1 MSNETAQT
9 IDTIGDTLEQCAAA
23 VGDITDVAY
32 DRFFSQCGNA
42 EPLMGHSDAGM
53 KGRMLAQVIEL
64 LLTDEHLGDDGYLRW
79 EVDNHLLAY
88 GVEVDMY
95 PAFLEAVRDVVKE
108 SLGRAWGTDQAKA
121 WSVRIETLLAD
132 IYAQSAAHS

>member
-1 MSNETAQT
+1 MSQQSAQSIAT
-9 IDTIGDTLEQCAAA
+9 ISDSLEQCADA
-23 VGDITDVAY
+23 VGDITDVVY
-32 DRFFSQCGNA
+32 DRFFSQCGSA
-42 EPLMGHSDAGM
+42 EPLRGHSDTGM
-53 KGRMLAQVIEL
+53 KGRMLAQVFEL

-108 SLGRAWGTDQAKA
+108 SLGPAWGTDQAHA
-121 WSVRIETLLAD
+121 WSSRIETLLQD
-132 IYAQSAAHS
+132 IYAQSAVHG

>member
-1 MSNETAQT
+1 MPDASEQIIGT
-9 IDTIGDTLEQCAAA
+9 ISDSLEQCAEQ
-23 VGDITDVAY
+23 VGDITAPVY
-32 DRFFSQCGNA
+32 ERFFAKCSDA
-42 EPLMGHSDAGM
+42 EPLMGHSDDGM

-95 PAFLEAVRDVVKE
+95 PAFFEAVRDTVKA
-108 SLGRAWGTDQAKA
+108 SLADSWNVDQASA
-121 WSVRIETLLAD
+121 WATRIERLLQDVYTQAA
-132 IYAQSAAHS
+132 AQA

>member
-1 MSNETAQT
+1 MPTSTEQIINTISNS
-9 IDTIGDTLEQCAAA
+9 LEQCAEA
-23 VGDITDVAY
+23 VGDITQPVYA
-32 DRFFSQCGNA
+32 RFFNQCSAA
-42 EPLMGHSDAGM
+42 EPLMGHSDDGM

-95 PAFLEAVRDVVKE
+95 PAFFTAVRDTVKA
-108 SLGRAWGTDQAKA
+108 SLGNRWGVDQANA
-121 WSVRIETLLAD
+121 WTTRIERLLQD
-132 IYAQSAAHS
+132 VYTQAAMED